1 MLEGSECA
9 SHAGILRGGDGGEG
23 GGIQASRGDSKGKG
37 LGEVGLACWRK
48 ERRT

>member
-9 SHAGILRGGDGGEG
+9 SYASILRGGDGEKGEG
-23 GGIQASRGDSKGKG
+23 LQVSRGDSKGKG

-48 ERRT
+48 ERRK